1 MKMRKHQG
9 KSMKK
14 HWRSKK
20 FNENQWK
27 SMRLMKIN
35 EIREKSMF
43 KCPGGAMGTPG
54 EWPTGPIAFQMPPDY
69 AYSMRRVCVEY
80 KKVYGSKQDLLFADP
95 EGTVSKRPQIFAS
108 QRKPKQANAS
118 KFNQKQEIANTS
130 KQNQTKKW
138 EKQASSNKSK

>member
-1 MKMRKHQG
+1 
-9 KSMKK
+9 
-14 HWRSKK
+14 
-20 FNENQWK
+20 
-27 SMRLMKIN
+27 MKIN
-35 EIREKSMF
+35 EIMKTNEIKKKSMF

-54 EWPTGPIAFQMPPDY
+54 EWPTGPIALKIPPDY

-130 KQNQTKKW
+130 KQNQTKKIL
-138 EKQASSNKSK
+138 S

>member
-1 MKMRKHQG
+1 MLMNKKFE
-9 KSMKK
+9 SMKPLRG
-14 HWRSKK
+14 WPSGP
-20 FNENQWK
+20 
-27 SMRLMKIN
+27 LM
-35 EIREKSMF
+35 
-43 KCPGGAMGTPG
+43 A
-54 EWPTGPIAFQMPPDY
+54 PDY

-108 QRKPKQANAS
+108 QRKPKQAKAYASKQRQAKAS

>member
-1 MKMRKHQG
+1 MKLIKMLVANWT
-9 KSMKK
+9 S
-14 HWRSKK
+14 
-20 FNENQWK
+20 
-27 SMRLMKIN
+27 
-35 EIREKSMF
+35 
-43 KCPGGAMGTPG
+43 
-54 EWPTGPIAFQMPPDY
+54 AFQRGPDY

-108 QRKPKQANAS
+108 QRKPKQAKAS